1 MPEKDQSSKTEEP
14 TPKRLKDAFMEGQ
27 FAQSAEIQ
35 VTFGLA
41 ASFLVLLFAG
51 PGVIKQMG
59 ALAVSVFANLAT
71 YNLTEASVAAGS
83 REGIV
88 LMGRMLLPLLGS
100 AFLAAIIAGGLQ
112 TGFRLTPKVLEVKW
126 SRLNPV
132 TGFKRVISKDVLVRF
147 GIDLLKLG
155 AVIGILYVAMRRV
168 LNDPI
173 FFAPVDVSHVGT
185 FVAETTLFVLARLI
199 LAAGTIA
206 AISYAYQWHKTH
218 KELMM
223 TREEVKQERKTAE
236 IDPHLR
242 NAQRQMARRILQ
254 RQMLSSVE
262 TADVVVTNP
271 THFAVALKYERGVDK
286 APMVL
291 ARGEN
296 IFAMRIKEIARQHEV
311 PMVENRPVA
320 RMLFKFGRVGQTIPV
335 ELYQAVAE
343 ILGFVYKSHRY
354 YFHRLGARRLG
365 SLA

>member
-1 MPEKDQSSKTEEP
+1 
-14 TPKRLKDAFMEGQ
+14 MEGQ

-41 ASFLVLLFAG
+41 ASFLALLFSS

-59 ALAVSVFANLAT
+59 ALAVSVFTNLAT
-71 YNLTEASVAAGS
+71 YDLTEASVATSS

-88 LMGRMLLPLLGS
+88 LLGRMLLPLLGS

-168 LNDPI
+168 LDDPI
-173 FFAPVDVSHVGT
+173 FFAPVDVSHVGA
-185 FVAETTLFVLARLI
+185 FVAETTLFVLVRLI

-206 AISYAYQWHKTH
+206 AISYAYQWHKTR

-223 TREEVKQERKTAE
+223 TRDEVKQERKTAE

-254 RQMLSSVE
+254 RQMLSSVA

-291 ARGEN
+291 AKGEN

-320 RMLFKFGRVGQTIPV
+320 RMLYKFGRVGQGIPV

-354 YFHRLGARRLG
+354 YFHRLRARRLG